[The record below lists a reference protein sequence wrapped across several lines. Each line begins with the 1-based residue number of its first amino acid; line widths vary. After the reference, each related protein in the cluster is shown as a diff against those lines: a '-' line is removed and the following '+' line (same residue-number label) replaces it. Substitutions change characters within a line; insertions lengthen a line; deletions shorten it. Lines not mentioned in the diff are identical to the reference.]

1 MNKVNTIIVSLF
13 LLSLCVTTTWA
24 QDAGDYPDMSGKTIL
39 ITGSTDGL
47 GREVAT
53 RLGRL
58 GAHML
63 IHGRNAQRGAEVVAE
78 IKNNGGN
85 AEFYQADFGSLD
97 NVRKMAEA
105 INRDHQRLDVLVNNA
120 GLGAGF
126 AGGERRESEDGYEM
140 LFQVNYLAH
149 YLLTE
154 LLLPTLKDR
163 APSRIINITS
173 RSQMALNFDDLN
185 QDNEHSGRSAYR
197 LSKIAQVMHTFYYAE
212 LLEGTGVTFNTLHP
226 ASRMGT
232 TMVLQTPGPVRSAV
246 DEGANVVMYVATSP
260 DLQGRSG
267 IYFEQ
272 YDEGRAHDQTYDEAA
287 RERLDKMTREIL
299 GLPGRENQ

>member
-1 MNKVNTIIVSLF
+1 MNNVNTIIVSLF
-13 LLSLCVTTTWA
+13 LLSLCITTTTRA
-24 QDAGDYPDMSGKTIL
+24 QDADIYPDMTGKTIL

-63 IHGRNAQRGAEVVAE
+63 IHGRNAERGAEVVAE
-78 IKNNGGN
+78 IKSNGGS
-85 AEFYQADFGSLD
+85 AQFYQADFGSLD
-97 NVRKMAEA
+97 NVRDMAEA
-105 INRDHQRLDVLVNNA
+105 IKRDHRRLDVLVNNA

-126 AGGERRESEDGYEM
+126 AGGERWESEDGYEM

-154 LLLPTLKDR
+154 LLLPTLKAS
-163 APSRIINITS
+163 APSRIINIAS
-173 RSQMALNFDDLN
+173 RSQIAIDFDNFN
-185 QDNEHSGRSAYR
+185 QENEHSGRKAYR
-197 LSKIAQVMHTFYYAE
+197 ISKLANVMHTFYHAE
-212 LLEGTGVTFNTLHP
+212 LLQGTGVTFNTLHP

-232 TMVLQTPGPVRSAV
+232 TMVLQTPGPVRSTI
-246 DEGANVVMYVATSP
+246 DEGADVVMYVVTSP
-260 DLQGRSG
+260 DLEGRSG

-272 YDEGRAHDQTYDEAA
+272 FEEGRANDQAYDEVA
-287 RERLDKMTREIL
+287 RKKLDKMTREIL
-299 GLPGRENQ
+299 GLSVRE

>member
-13 LLSLCVTTTWA
+13 LLSLCVSTTSRA
-24 QDAGDYPDMSGKTIL
+24 QDAGNYPDMSGKTIL

-53 RLGRL
+53 RLGKL

-63 IHGRNAQRGAEVVAE
+63 IHGRNAERGAEVVAE
-78 IKNNGGN
+78 ISNNGGS
-85 AEFYQADFGSLD
+85 AQFYQADFGSLD

-105 INRDHQRLDVLVNNA
+105 IKRDHPELDVLVNNA
-120 GLGAGF
+120 GLGSGF

-154 LLLPTLKDR
+154 LLLPTLM
-163 APSRIINITS
+163 ASVPSRIINIAS
-173 RSQMALNFDDLN
+173 RSQLAINFDDFN
-185 QDNEHSGRSAYR
+185 QENEHSGRTAYR
-197 LSKIAQVMHTFYYAE
+197 ISKLAQVMHTFSYAE

-232 TMVLQTPGPVRSAV
+232 TMVLQTPGPVRSTI
-246 DEGANVVMYVATSP
+246 DEGANVVMYVVTSP
-260 DLQGRSG
+260 ELEGRTG

-272 YDEGRAHDQTYDEAA
+272 YDEGRAHEQAYDKDA
-287 RERLDKMTREIL
+287 RKLLDKMTRDLL
-299 GLPGRENQ
+299 GLPTRE

>member
-1 MNKVNTIIVSLF
+1 MPK
-13 LLSLCVTTTWA
+13 
-24 QDAGDYPDMSGKTIL
+24 
-39 ITGSTDGL
+39 
-47 GREVAT
+47 
-53 RLGRL
+53 
-58 GAHML
+58 
-63 IHGRNAQRGAEVVAE
+63 
-78 IKNNGGN
+78 
-85 AEFYQADFGSLD
+85 FYQADFGSLD

>member
-13 LLSLCVTTTWA
+13 LLSLCVTTTTRA
-24 QDAGDYPDMSGKTIL
+24 QDAVNYPDMSGKTIL

-53 RLGRL
+53 RLGKL

-63 IHGRNAQRGAEVVAE
+63 IHGRNVERGAEVVAE
-78 IKNNGGN
+78 INNNGGS

-105 INRDHQRLDVLVNNA
+105 IKRDHPGLDVLINNA

-126 AGGERRESEDGYEM
+126 AGGERRESTDGYEM
-140 LFQVNYLAH
+140 LFQVNYLSH

-154 LLLPTLKDR
+154 LLLPILKTS

-173 RSQMALNFDDLN
+173 RSQIAINFDDLN
-185 QDNEHSGRSAYR
+185 QENEYSGRAAYR
-197 LSKIAQVMHTFYYAE
+197 ISKLAMVMHTFNYAE
-212 LLEGTGVTFNTLHP
+212 LLEGSGVTFNTLHP

-232 TMVLQTPGPVRSAV
+232 TMVLQTPGPVRSTV
-246 DEGANVVMYVATSP
+246 DEGANVVMNVVTSP
-260 DLQGRSG
+260 ELEGRTG
-267 IYFEQ
+267 VYFEQ
-272 YDEGRAHDQTYDEAA
+272 FDEGRAHEQAYDEAA
-287 RERLDKMTREIL
+287 RERLDKMTRDLI
-299 GLPGRENQ
+299 GLPARE

>member
-85 AEFYQADFGSLD
+85 AE
-97 NVRKMAEA
+97 
-105 INRDHQRLDVLVNNA
+105 VL
-120 GLGAGF
+120 
-126 AGGERRESEDGYEM
+126 
-140 LFQVNYLAH
+140 
-149 YLLTE
+149 
-154 LLLPTLKDR
+154 
-163 APSRIINITS
+163 
-173 RSQMALNFDDLN
+173 
-185 QDNEHSGRSAYR
+185 SGR
-197 LSKIAQVMHTFYYAE
+197 FW
-212 LLEGTGVTFNTLHP
+212 F
-226 ASRMGT
+226 
-232 TMVLQTPGPVRSAV
+232 PG
-246 DEGANVVMYVATSP
+246 
-260 DLQGRSG
+260 
-267 IYFEQ
+267 
-272 YDEGRAHDQTYDEAA
+272 
-287 RERLDKMTREIL
+287 
-299 GLPGRENQ
+299 